1 MVRTHLAQESWPPA
15 GPAMVLPP
23 GCTTV
28 TLLDDQTVVAALRWW
43 VADGTKY
50 FEPWPGSPETAL
62 WPSMVLGE
70 ASTPARAEVWFD
82 RPRLDGQDELLARAR
97 VAVGSPVEWLQ
108 PAPDGLEGLLV
119 RAMAEAVTEQPG
131 TPPALASGEVMAL
144 PGSDAGP
151 VHEDLRPRS
160 WHARLGDSM
169 LRALELTPIRDEDDE
184 LVARRVQVHRADA
197 PHAAAGLAVWDG
209 TTLRYWPGGV
219 HPMVQPALERGQ
231 WSGLERLLLDRVESD
246 WSALPSDI
254 SR

>member
-1 MVRTHLAQESWPPA
+1 M
-15 GPAMVLPP
+15 
-23 GCTTV
+23 
-28 TLLDDQTVVAALRWW
+28 
-43 VADGTKY
+43 
-50 FEPWPGSPETAL
+50 
-62 WPSMVLGE
+62 
-70 ASTPARAEVWFD
+70 
-82 RPRLDGQDELLARAR
+82 
-97 VAVGSPVEWLQ
+97 AVGSPVEWLQ

-144 PGSDAGP
+144 PGPDAGP

-197 PHAAAGLAVWDG
+197 PHAAADQVVWDG

-219 HPMVQPALERGQ
+219 HPMVRPALERDQ
-231 WSGLERLLLDRVESD
+231 WSGLERLLLDRVGSD